1 MISLLGVCGLCCAVL
16 HLHAPGGWPSTH
28 PNSTAIKKNL
38 PLSFLQGLTRLF
50 LSAPILKWSLFYY
63 LKYSKWIWRF
73 KSIAKITFACLILAR
88 VYVVFQNTTCSIHGT
103 RISWPKREKQLLS
116 VFEFLFLLC
125 YFKKLHR
132 YIYLSKNTI
141 YFSSRGTSSYLCSLR
156 RLANIEV
163 NIALMIIIS

>member
-38 PLSFLQGLTRLF
+38 PLSFLQGLRRLF
-50 LSAPILKWSLFYY
+50 LSALILKWSLFYY

-88 VYVVFQNTTCSIHGT
+88 VYVVFQNTTCSIHNQQGFLGQKEKSSF
-103 RISWPKREKQLLS
+103 RVCLSFFFFFVILKNYIDISTYQKI
-116 VFEFLFLLC
+116 LFTFPLEG
-125 YFKKLHR
+125 R
-132 YIYLSKNTI
+132 
-141 YFSSRGTSSYLCSLR
+141 
-156 RLANIEV
+156 
-163 NIALMIIIS
+163 ALTCVHWEG